1 MTTSVRTL
9 GWVLPKEMSYMKAMI
24 EALISEIQ
32 VEAATTRRVLDA
44 LPQEKYSWKPHE
56 RSMSAGVLATHM
68 ARFPQGLFSVI
79 CTPSFDVGSIK
90 GTAESLTTKAELL
103 KTFDDGVQAVTEGLL
118 KMPEAQASEIW
129 AFKKGEQTLVE
140 LPRISAVKTLILN
153 HLIHHRGQLSVYLR
167 LLDVPVP
174 SIYGPSADVNPF
186 S

>member
-1 MTTSVRTL
+1 
-9 GWVLPKEMSYMKAMI
+9 MKAMI